1 MWTIGCD
8 GLKQPIPNVIIFI
21 MKNPFEKWMR
31 GLEKTRDSAFHAI
44 KKIITVSDITEDT
57 LNELENLFIQADM
70 GMETSQAVITN
81 LRAKIKSKGIVS
93 HDEFEQVLEDEL
105 ITRLITASDIDLK
118 EYNPAVIMIVGVNGS
133 GKTTTIA
140 KLANYYKNN
149 GRKVLLAAAD
159 TFRAAAD
166 EQLNHWAEKIDIP
179 VVVGEQGSDPGA
191 VVYNAIQAALSRKKD
206 LVIIDTAG
214 RLHTRHNLME
224 ELKKIQRVAGK
235 AFSGAPHACWLVI
248 DAITGQNGL
257 SQAEVFKKTVNINGV
272 ILAKLDLSAKG
283 GIAFSIMDKL
293 KLPILFAGL
302 GEGINDFEVFSPQ
315 AFIKGII
322 ST

>member
-1 MWTIGCD
+1 
-8 GLKQPIPNVIIFI
+8 
-21 MKNPFEKWMR
+21 MR
-31 GLEKTRDSAFHAI
+31 GLERTRDSAFHTI
-44 KKIITVSDITEDT
+44 KKIITVSDITDDT
-57 LNELENLFIQADM
+57 LNELESLFIQADM
-70 GMETSQAVITN
+70 GIHTSQKVIAN
-81 LRAKIKSKGIVS
+81 LKAKINSRGIVS
-93 HDEFEQVLEDEL
+93 RDEFEKVLEEEL
-105 ITRLITASDIDLK
+105 LNHLSGSSDINFK
-118 EYNPAVIMIVGVNGS
+118 QFNPAVIMIVGVNGS

-166 EQLNHWAEKIDIP
+166 EQLTLWGEKIGIP
-179 VVVGEQGSDPGA
+179 VVDGEQGSDPGA
-191 VVYNAIQAALSRKKD
+191 VVYNAIQSAIARKKD
-206 LVIIDTAG
+206 MVIIDTAG

-224 ELKKIQRVAGK
+224 ELKKIKRVAGK

-257 SQAEVFKKTVNINGV
+257 SQAEIFKEVVNINGI

-283 GIAFSIMDKL
+283 GIAFSIRDKFE
-293 KLPILFAGL
+293 LPIVFAGL
-302 GEGINDFEVFSPQ
+302 GEGINDLEVFSPQ
-315 AFIKGII
+315 AFIQGII